1 MTSTKNMQSFL
12 IPFLAIAAAE
22 LFDKSQL
29 SLLILA
35 TRTKNHFQLLLGS
48 IVGFAVVDGLAV
60 LVGAWITTVVP
71 TDILSPIAGI
81 TFIVVGI
88 LTLRS
93 IHAKPK
99 DTRIAK
105 NSFIAGFLVI
115 MLTEWGDKTQLAT
128 AVFATQLQPLFV
140 FLGVMSALFLLSL
153 IAIYL
158 GKYLGTRFN
167 PKTIHR
173 VAGAAFILIGLS
185 FLFFRNLPL

>member
-1 MTSTKNMQSFL
+1 MQAFI

-48 IVGFAVVDGLAV
+48 LLGFAIVDGLAV
-60 LVGAWITTVVP
+60 LVGAWITTVIP
-71 TDILSPIAGI
+71 TSILSPIAGI
-81 TFIVVGI
+81 IFIVVGI
-88 LTLRS
+88 LTFRS
-93 IHAKPK
+93 AKEKPK
-99 DTRIAK
+99 DKKIAK
-105 NSFIAGFLVI
+105 SSLLAGFLVI

-128 AVFATQLQPLFV
+128 AVFATQFNPWLV
-140 FLGVMSALFLLSL
+140 FAGVMSALFLLSL
-153 IAIYL
+153 VAIYL
-158 GKYLGTRFN
+158 GKYLGMRFN

-185 FLFFRNLPL
+185 FIFFRNLPL